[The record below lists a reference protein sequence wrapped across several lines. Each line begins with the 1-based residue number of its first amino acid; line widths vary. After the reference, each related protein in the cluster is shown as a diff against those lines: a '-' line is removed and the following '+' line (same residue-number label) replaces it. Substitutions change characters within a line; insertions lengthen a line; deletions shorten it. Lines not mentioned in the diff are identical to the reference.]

1 MPTAEILLKIQSEL
15 HCGKDKYNTFGGF
28 AYRTAEG
35 ILAAA
40 KPLCLKHGALLTLS
54 DDLLEIGGKIFL
66 KSTASI
72 TALEAG
78 AETISSTGYAMHE
91 KEPKAKMS
99 EPQATGSAS
108 SFARKYALCALFCI
122 ADPADDPDGREVPQQ
137 PAIPPQYQNNNA
149 GTIPPPPPKR

>member
-1 MPTAEILLKIQSEL
+1 MSTAEILLQIQNEL
-15 HCGKDKYNTFGGF
+15 QCGKDKYNTFGGF
-28 AYRTAEG
+28 AYRNAEG
-35 ILAAA
+35 ILAAV
-40 KPLCLKHGALLTLS
+40 KPLCHKYGALLTLS

-72 TALEAG
+72 SALEAG

-122 ADPADDPDGREVPQQ
+122 ADPADDPDGREI
-137 PAIPPQYQNNNA
+137 PASPAKTQKTTPA
-149 GTIPPPPPKR
+149 GTVPPPPPPIKK